1 MNMVL
6 KVQGM
11 SCGHCVAAITAAVTP
26 LPGVT
31 GVEVDLAAQE
41 VRVDGNPDTAAVTAA
56 IEDAGYD
63 VAASSERAESQV
75 GTRRVARRHVR
86 SRVNRGLSSTP

>member
-1 MNMVL
+1 MSMIL

-11 SCGHCVAAITAAVTP
+11 SCGHCVASITTAVTA

-31 GVEVDLAAQE
+31 GVDVDLAAGA
-41 VRVDGNPDTAAVTAA
+41 VRVDGTPDAAAVTAA

-63 VAASSERAESQV
+63 VAA
-75 GTRRVARRHVR
+75 
-86 SRVNRGLSSTP
+86 